1 MLLNKLSREVSYALR
16 HSPGEYNIKLDEYG
30 FVYIEDLL
38 NALNNINKWKHIK
51 KEDLVSMIEKSEKKR
66 FEIVDNKIRAFYGHS
81 VPIKILKEEKVP
93 PKILYHGTSKGAF
106 DIIEKEGLL
115 PKLRQ
120 YVHLSQDIE
129 TAKLV
134 AKRHSKNI
142 VVILIDT
149 EKAIKDNIKFYY
161 GNDKVWLVDSLLPKY
176 FLQIQ

>member
-1 MLLNKLSREVSYALR
+1 MLNKLSKEVSYALR
-16 HSPGEYNIKLDEYG
+16 HSPEKYNLKLDEYG

-38 NALNNINKWKHIK
+38 KALNNIDKWKNIK
-51 KEDLVSMIEKSEKKR
+51 KEDLVIMIDKSDKKR

-81 VPIKILKEEKVP
+81 VPIKILKEEKIP
-93 PKILYHGTSKGAF
+93 PKILYHGTSKEAF
-106 DIIEKEGLL
+106 NIIEEEGLL
-115 PKLRQ
+115 PKSRQ

-142 VVILIDT
+142 IVILIDT
-149 EKAIKDNIKFYY
+149 EKAIKDGIKFYY

-176 FLQIQ
+176 FLEI